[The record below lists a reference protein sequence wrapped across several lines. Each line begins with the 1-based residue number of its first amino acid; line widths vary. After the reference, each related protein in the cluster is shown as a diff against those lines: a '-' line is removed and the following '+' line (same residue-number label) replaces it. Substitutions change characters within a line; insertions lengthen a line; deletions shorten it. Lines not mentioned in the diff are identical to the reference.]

1 MSKENS
7 LKKVNFLAMHDY
19 FQIKNDWLK
28 REHVFKPQNLR
39 NLWKEIGTSLNEF
52 DSTKLI
58 HSKINFTV
66 KNIHIISILDS
77 W

>member
-28 REHVFKPQNLR
+28 RESMFFNLKIYEIYEKNLEPVWMNSIVR
-39 NLWKEIGTSLNEF
+39 N
-52 DSTKLI
+52 
-58 HSKINFTV
+58 
-66 KNIHIISILDS
+66 
-77 W
+77 